1 MKNGYKIYSPQKIF
15 SQIGFVLLALSVY
28 IFPAQAKT
36 QYLHQTADSVSIEMD
51 LAESDDY
58 KIEKNQNILQISFTR
73 PLAENLAQA
82 QEELSQYIA
91 TQNISTDK
99 KQIAWQLKKPCN
111 VKSYKKGNKLN
122 IVFSANPAGKTSK
135 IDNKDISA
143 AWGKHEGFNRF
154 TFEYV
159 SKPQYKIRK
168 ENQSIVLSVLTPI
181 DVDIKKLSDYPEF
194 YRIEKR
200 QNKLGGYD
208 ITLPGRLKNAFE
220 HNNKL
225 VLDMESTTPPQ
236 QVAKIE
242 EQGLGI
248 RRNMTT
254 LANSVE
260 DPQKK
265 EKVASL
271 AFPWNIEVG
280 LSVFTRGKY
289 IWIIFDHSQNIDLDD
304 LRNQSRAVVDEI
316 IQVPHSQGTILRIL
330 PKKNVKVGLRQEGL
344 LWIVDLY
351 THNIEYKVEDMP
363 IYIQYDSMRQSY
375 LYIPTM
381 SGGNVISV
389 IDPEVGDVIYAG
401 TDTEIRQAISKE
413 YTYQDL
419 EILPSKQGFAFVSN
433 TSDINVTKG
442 NSGFSIKANNRGLNI
457 SDNLET
463 LQRQQLLEESASHNI
478 FDLKIPQQILNMNY
492 LSAVQQLKEDIAK
505 ASPEK
510 KKEAELQLI
519 KYYIGMG
526 LGSETLNAVRSLQK
540 KSPQALKPEE
550 VSALNGMANFL
561 MRRYDEAVD
570 NFSDKGLEDSNE
582 AVFWR
587 ALASSAIEY
596 QKENNAVLLSFIFV
610 IKDYPQELKERI
622 ALVAAE
628 TAILSYD
635 DISTQNFMDILKQSQ
650 SKGARRAHILY
661 LNAKKSEL
669 QGYHNNALREYNV
682 TSMYKSQK
690 YSSLA
695 RYAKVKLELQLNLIK
710 LSDAI
715 RELERLRFAW
725 GEPKFKLELLNTL
738 AKVYAENKDYTNAL
752 RTYQESLSLADSKQ
766 QDQILDKMVKLF
778 EDLYINNLADEMTSV
793 KAIALYKDFEW
804 LAAKSRS
811 YTQIAQNIA
820 DRMVA
825 ADLLD
830 SAANLLKEQLRFVN
844 LSPLTKAQIGA
855 RLALIYLFEA
865 DNIGAL
871 EVLDNTASE
880 GLPAN
885 LRQYRKI
892 IRAKGL
898 MSLNKNKEALAL
910 LEDDYSKNAILLKTD
925 IYWQDKQWDQAAENI
940 KYLIEKPK
948 PGQELSQEQ
957 IKYILDW
964 ITALKKAEK
973 DTTIFR
979 IRNTFMPYFEKTP
992 YASSFKVLTSNLET
1006 DRVDMNAIDQAV
1018 ENISAYSDFSKI
1030 YDASLLKE
1038 NYQQPDKN

>member
-1 MKNGYKIYSPQKIF
+1 MGNEYKTYKIKKILA
-15 SQIGFVLLALSVY
+15 QIGFTFWASFIY
-28 IFPAQAKT
+28 ILPTQAAT
-36 QYLHQTADSVSIEMD
+36 QYLRPTADDAVIEID
-51 LAESDDY
+51 ILEDDDY
-58 KIEKNQNILQISFTR
+58 KIEKNQNILQISFNR
-73 PLAENLAQA
+73 PIA
-82 QEELSQYIA
+82 EELATAQNELAQYIA
-91 TQNISTDK
+91 KQNISTDK
-99 KQIAWQLKKPCN
+99 KQIAWQLKKPCT
-111 VKSYKKGNKLN
+111 VKSSKKEGKLT
-122 IVFSANPAGKTSK
+122 IAFLASPETTSPQE
-135 IDNKDISA
+135 NNNTMSA
-143 AWGKHEGFNRF
+143 AWGQHQGFTRF
-154 TFEYV
+154 TFEYGN
-159 SKPQYKIRK
+159 KPQYKIKK
-168 ENQSIVLSVLTPI
+168 ENRNIVLSVLSPI
-181 DVDIKKLSDYPEF
+181 DVDIKKLSDYPDF

-208 ITLPGRLKNAFE
+208 IALPGNLKNAFE
-220 HNNKL
+220 YNNKL
-225 VLDMESTTPPQ
+225 VLDIENEFAPQ
-236 QVAKIE
+236 NITKVE
-242 EQGLGI
+242 NQGLGV
-248 RRNMTT
+248 RKKMTT
-254 LANSVE
+254 LANSAE

-271 AFPWNIEVG
+271 AFPWNTEVG

-304 LRNQSRAVVDEI
+304 MRNQSRSVVDEI
-316 IQVPHSQGTILRIL
+316 VQVPHSQATILRIL
-330 PKKNVKVGLRQEGL
+330 PQKNVKVGLRQEGL

-363 IYIQYDSMRQSY
+363 IYIQYDSMQQSY
-375 LYIPTM
+375 LYIPTL
-381 SGGNVISV
+381 SGGNVISI

-401 TDTEIRQAISKE
+401 TNTEIRQAISKE

-433 TSDINVTKG
+433 ASDINVAKG
-442 NSGFSIKANNRGLNI
+442 NSGFSIKANERGLNI

-463 LQRQQLLEESASHNI
+463 MQRQQLLEESPAHNI
-478 FDLKIPQQILNMNY
+478 FDLKMPQQILNMNY
-492 LSAVQQLKEDIAK
+492 PEAVEQLKEDISK
-505 ASPEK
+505 ASPDK
-510 KKEAELQLI
+510 KNEAKIQLI

-526 LGSETLNAVRSLQK
+526 LGTEALNAIKTMQGET
-540 KSPQALKPEE
+540 PQALSPEQTN
-550 VSALNGMANFL
+550 ALMGMANFL

-570 NFSDKGLEDSNE
+570 NFSDKRLADSNE

-628 TAILSYD
+628 TAIKSYD

-650 SKGARRAHILY
+650 NKGARRAHILY

-669 QGYHNNALREYNV
+669 QGYPNSALREYNV
-682 TSMYKSQK
+682 TTMYSSQK
-690 YSSLA
+690 YTSLA
-695 RYAKVKLELQLNLIK
+695 RYEKVRLELKLNLIK
-710 LSDAI
+710 LTDAI

-738 AKVYAENKDYTNAL
+738 AEVYAKNKDYTKAL
-752 RTYQESLSLADSKQ
+752 KTYQESLSIANPQ
-766 QDQILDKMVKLF
+766 QQEQILNKMVKLF

-804 LAAKSRS
+804 LAPKSRN
-811 YTQIAQNIA
+811 YTQIIQNIA

-830 SAANLLKEQLRFVN
+830 SASGLLKEQLRFVN
-844 LSPLTKAQIGA
+844 LSPLAKAQIGA
-855 RLALIYLFEA
+855 RLALIYLFEE

-871 EVLDNTASE
+871 EVLDNTSSPE
-880 GLPAN
+880 LPSN
-885 LRQYRKI
+885 LKQYRKI
-892 IRAKGL
+892 IRAKAL

-910 LEDDYSKNAILLKTD
+910 LKDDYSKNAILLKAD
-925 IYWQDKQWDQAAENI
+925 IYWQDEQWDQAADNI
-940 KYLIEKPK
+940 KYLIEKPQAGK
-948 PGQELSQEQ
+948 ELSQEQ
-957 IKYILDW
+957 IKYILNW

-979 IRNTFMPYFEKTP
+979 VKNTFMPYFEKTP
-992 YASSFKVLTSNLET
+992 YASTFKVLTSNLET
-1006 DRVDMNAIDQAV
+1006 DKVDMNAIDQAV

-1030 YDASLLKE
+1030 YNDSLLKE
-1038 NYQQPDKN
+1038 NYKQPNEK